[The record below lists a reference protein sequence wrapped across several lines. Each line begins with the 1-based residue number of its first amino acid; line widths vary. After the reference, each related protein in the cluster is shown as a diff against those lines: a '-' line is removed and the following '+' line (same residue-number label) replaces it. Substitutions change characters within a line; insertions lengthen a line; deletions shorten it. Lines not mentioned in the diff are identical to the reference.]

1 MWHLVGDIGGTNMR
15 LAALSDDGTVLV
27 QSKTPTTTTQ
37 AFHDALSDLRA
48 TQGCAPQKAA
58 VAGAGVVSNGAIVL
72 TNSGVGT
79 RLAEADMDR
88 VLGMSGAR
96 VINDFEAAA
105 WSLATVSAAETTPLQ
120 GQTDFA
126 PAPRMII
133 GPGTGLGVGALV
145 WARDTPCIVS
155 GEGGHVRLSPGNA
168 QEVEVFRALIDD
180 WPQIQMGE
188 GLSLEAEG
196 MVSGTGLPYLY
207 RAVARVLDTPAQAIT
222 SAEIFGAAKARTD
235 ASAVLAVSMF
245 ARHLGALAGDLGM
258 TFGATGGVFIAGG
271 VATSNPWIFDA
282 DFIEAFNAGGRHRP
296 WREAMPLYLYTS
308 GDFGLRGAQNALI
321 WA

>member
-15 LAALSDDGTVLV
+15 LAAVAADGTVLT
-27 QSKTPTTTTQ
+27 QTKTPTTTTE
-37 AFHDALSDLRA
+37 AFHAALGNIRTA
-48 TQGCAPQKAA
+48 QGSAPAKAA
-58 VAGAGVVSNGAIVL
+58 VAGAGVVSNRAIVL

-79 RLAEADMDR
+79 RLAEDDMDR
-88 VLGMSGAR
+88 VLGMTGAR

-105 WSLATVSAAETTPLQ
+105 WSLATISAAETTALQ
-120 GQTDFA
+120 GETDFA

-145 WARDTPCIVS
+145 WAKDTPCIVS
-155 GEGGHVRLSPGNA
+155 GEGGHVRLSPGNP
-168 QEVEVFRALIDD
+168 QEVEVFRALIAD
-180 WPQIQMGE
+180 WPEIQMGE

-196 MVSGTGLPYLY
+196 MLSGTGLPFLY
-207 RAVARVLDTPAQAIT
+207 RAVTRVLGTRAKAGP
-222 SAEIFGAAKARTD
+222 SAEIFAAAKARSD
-235 ASAVLAVSMF
+235 DSAVLAVSMF
-245 ARHLGALAGDLGM
+245 SRHLGALAGDLGM

-271 VATSNPWIFDA
+271 VATSNPWIFGA

-321 WA
+321 WS